1 MNNNSTSTTQTETN
15 IQRIHTTEMTME
27 VRSQKQAD
35 PMQNNLRVSQ
45 EFLGG
50 RFDTKG

>member
-1 MNNNSTSTTQTETN
+1 MSKNNPSTTSTDIN

-27 VRSQKQAD
+27 VRSQKQTD
-35 PMQNNLRVSQ
+35 TMQNHIQVSQ